1 LANATANAVATALA
15 AVLAA
20 ALALAPAPARAGQD
34 EAELK
39 AAFIY
44 RFAQLTQWPPPPLRE
59 FTYCVAGDAAL
70 QEALRAMVQ
79 RAGGAIPTRLQAL
92 GEPQRA
98 PQCQLLVL
106 GGSERGQLRRWLE
119 ALGDDPVLVVGDSAE
134 SFRNG
139 AVIGLVIEPNGLAF
153 RINQTAAR
161 RRGLALS
168 YQMLKLAREVK

>member
-1 LANATANAVATALA
+1 VATALA

-92 GEPQRA
+92 G
-98 PQCQLLVL
+98 
-106 GGSERGQLRRWLE
+106 
-119 ALGDDPVLVVGDSAE
+119 DDPVLVVGDSAE